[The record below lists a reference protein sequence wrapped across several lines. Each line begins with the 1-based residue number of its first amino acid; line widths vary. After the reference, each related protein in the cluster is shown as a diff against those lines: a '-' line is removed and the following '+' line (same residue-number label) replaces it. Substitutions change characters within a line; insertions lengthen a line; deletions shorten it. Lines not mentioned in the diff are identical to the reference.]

1 MSWSCRP
8 LTFTADLDGAGGSDL
23 VPVLVPLPCN
33 LLQGELTH
41 ENGVLVLL
49 DVKVLQILHDLQLMF
64 CDVRKK
70 SACRWRQLHLNKY
83 CNILVESYHKPLVYW
98 KY

>member
-1 MSWSCRP
+1 MSCPGALMTDEEFDPTRP

-23 VPVLVPLPCN
+23 VAILVPLPSN
-33 LLQGELTH
+33 LLQGDLAH

-64 CDVRKK
+64 CDVSKK
-70 SACRWRQLHLNKY
+70 VTSL
-83 CNILVESYHKPLVYW
+83 
-98 KY
+98 